1 MLVSP
6 FLNKLYA
13 TFPAESFLENDF
25 FILFIFL
32 IEFIFDSGDLCH
44 IITFLSTEL
53 ALKPKVLN
61 IYSLV
66 RDASTFVVL
75 FFNFKVICS
84 LFSGILCVDIS
95 FLYIIIY

>member
-1 MLVSP
+1 M
-6 FLNKLYA
+6 
-13 TFPAESFLENDF
+13 
-25 FILFIFL
+25 
-32 IEFIFDSGDLCH
+32 EFNFDSGDLCH
-44 IITFLSTEL
+44 IITFLSTES

-84 LFSGILCVDIS
+84 LFSGILCILCFGADDLSALVNFGKTFNKY
-95 FLYIIIY
+95 FLS